1 MDSSLFSMN
10 WDMPRLTGF
19 DFEFPLQRESG
30 KIVIET
36 QIKVG
41 FIPKNPSREC
51 ASRSEIFPIFA
62 IVPHEVFHLSIGI
75 FMDSEI

>member
-1 MDSSLFSMN
+1 MN

-19 DFEFPLQRESG
+19 DLEFPLQRESG

-41 FIPKNPSREC
+41 FIPKNPSR
-51 ASRSEIFPIFA
+51 
-62 IVPHEVFHLSIGI
+62 
-75 FMDSEI
+75 